1 MPDQVMWRSNQWSQ
15 QVRCYSLETPDAEQ
29 TRRDISSY
37 FERIAVRKKK
47 KQDES
52 DQTFLEDQLFTSS
65 SSSSSSSLEKAHYE
79 EPHGHFS
86 VAFLEKEQ
94 KHSV

>member
-1 MPDQVMWRSNQWSQ
+1 MLQS
-15 QVRCYSLETPDAEQ
+15 DAEQ
-29 TRRDISSY
+29 TRDISSY
-37 FERIAVRKKK
+37 FEIIAVRKKK

-65 SSSSSSSLEKAHYE
+65 SSSSSSSSSLEKAHYE
-79 EPHGHFS
+79 EPHGHFP